1 MKILITGFAPF
12 GGQSINP
19 SYEAVKTLPEQIGKA
34 EIIKAEVP
42 VVFGKAGEVLAAL
55 MDQYRPDAV
64 ICVGQAGGREGISL
78 ERVAINVMGTR
89 TPDNEGKQQVGSPVV
104 PGGPAAYF
112 STLPLR
118 RILDTLL
125 KKEIPC
131 EISNSAGTYVCNDLM
146 YRLLHRVAG
155 DMPAGFI
162 HVPYLPS
169 QTASFAGE
177 VPCMELGM
185 IVEALKTAV
194 EVISSSDSSCE

>member
-19 SYEAVKTLPEQIGKA
+19 SYEAVKALPEQIGRA

-64 ICVGQAGGREGISL
+64 ICVGQAGGRDAISL
-78 ERVAINVMGTR
+78 ERVAINIMDASA
-89 TPDNEGKQQVGSPVV
+89 PDNEGNQPVDQPIV
-104 PGGPAAYF
+104 PDGPAAYF

-118 RILDTLL
+118 RMEEAILD
-125 KKEIPC
+125 KEIPC
-131 EISNSAGTYVCNDLM
+131 RISNTAGTYVCNDLM
-146 YRLLHRVAG
+146 YRLLHRVAETG
-155 DMPAGFI
+155 MPAGFI
-162 HVPYLPS
+162 HVPYLPE
-169 QTASFAGE
+169 QTSSE
-177 VPCMELGM
+177 DNVPSMELGM